1 MLRHYSSILF
11 FLLNKKRIY
20 IYTKRRNKNDIIK
33 NKGRFY
39 KRLYNIQKKSKKY
52 IKNFKLRFIILILI
66 YINVLYKISYSLKL
80 IFKILLL
87 P

>member
-39 KRLYNIQKKSKKY
+39 KRLYNIQKKNKKK
-52 IKNFKLRFIILILI
+52 IKKIYKKFYI
-66 YINVLYKISYSLKL
+66 YIFGNLKKTTL
-80 IFKILLL
+80 IFVISLF
-87 P
+87 